1 MNRTI
6 SIALAAIVAL
16 MGITAY
22 GALFTVDETQQ
33 GLVLQ
38 FGNPIRA
45 VQEPGLHFKIPYV
58 QNVEY
63 YEDRILDF
71 DAPPVEAV
79 ASDKK
84 RIVVDAFS
92 RYKIDNPLLFRQT
105 VRDELTARNRL
116 ESIVNSSLRKILGRV
131 ELIAVLSGER
141 SQLMQQLSQDVNR
154 EATKLGLRVVDV
166 RIKRADLPEAN
177 SQAVFRRM
185 QAEREREAREARAR
199 GAEESQK
206 IKADADRERTVLL
219 AEAKK
224 RAEILRGE
232 GDAVRS
238 RIFAEAFNLDPE
250 FFAFYRSLQAYRNAL
265 QSGDT
270 TMVLSPNSDFF
281 SYFGRAFGQ
290 QDGVNKSVSGQ

>member
-1 MNRTI
+1 MNRSL
-6 SIALAAIVAL
+6 SIVLAVLVAVV
-16 MGITAY
+16 GIGLY
-22 GALFTVDETQQ
+22 GSVFTVDETQQ

-38 FGNPIRA
+38 FGNPKR
-45 VQEPGLHFKIPYV
+45 VVKEPGLHFKVPFV

-63 YEDRILDF
+63 FEDRILDF

-84 RIVVDAFS
+84 RIVVDAFA
-92 RYKIDNPLLFRQT
+92 RYRIENPLLFRQR
-105 VRDELTARNRL
+105 VQNELTARNRL
-116 ESIVNSSLRKILGRV
+116 ESIVNSSLRKLLGRV

-141 SQLMQQLSQDVNR
+141 SQLMATLSEDVNS
-154 EATKLGLRVVDV
+154 EATKLGMKVVDV

-206 IKADADRERTVLL
+206 IKAGADRERTVLL
-219 AEAKK
+219 AEAQKQ
-224 RAEILRGE
+224 AQILRGE

-238 RIFAEAFNLDPE
+238 RIFASAYSVDPE
-250 FFAFYRSLQAYRNAL
+250 FFSFYRSLQAYRSAL

-281 SYFGRAFGQ
+281 KYFGDTFG
-290 QDGVNKSVSGQ
+290 GQASTDTTTGN

>member
-1 MNRTI
+1 MNRTV

-16 MGITAY
+16 LGITAY

-45 VQEPGLHFKIPYV
+45 VKEPGLHYKVPFV

-63 YEDRILDF
+63 FEDRILDF

-84 RIVVDAFS
+84 RIVVDAFA
-92 RYKIDNPLLFRQT
+92 RYRIENPLLFRQR
-105 VRDELTARNRL
+105 VQNEITARNRL
-116 ESIVNSSLRKILGRV
+116 ESIVNSSLRKLLGRV
-131 ELIAVLSGER
+131 ELITVLSGER
-141 SQLMQQLSQDVNR
+141 SLLMQQLSADVNG
-154 EATKLGLRVVDV
+154 EIEKLGMKVVDV

-206 IKADADRERTVLL
+206 IKADADREKTVLL

-238 RIFAEAFNLDPE
+238 RVFADAFNKDPE

-281 SYFGRAFGQ
+281 RYFGDTFG
-290 QDGVNKSVSGQ
+290 GLRGSARGGGN

>member
-1 MNRTI
+1 MNRTV
-6 SIALAAIVAL
+6 SIVLAILVAIL
-16 MGITAY
+16 GIGAY
-22 GALFTVDETQQ
+22 GSMFTVDETQQ

-38 FGNPIRA
+38 FGRPVHVETA
-45 VQEPGLHFKIPYV
+45 PGLHFKLPFI

-84 RIVVDAFS
+84 RIVVDAFA
-92 RYKIDNPLLFRQT
+92 RYRISDALKYRQAA
-105 VRDELTARNRL
+105 RGEESEARNRL
-116 ESIVNSSLRKILGRV
+116 QSIVNSSLRKLLGRV

-141 SQLMQQLSQDVNR
+141 SQLMALLTQDVNR
-154 EATKLGLRVVDV
+154 EASKYGLSVVDV

-224 RAEILRGE
+224 LAEILRGE

-238 RIFAEAFNLDPE
+238 RIFADAFSQDPE
-250 FFAFYRSLQAYRNAL
+250 FFNFYRSLQAYRNAL
-265 QSGDT
+265 QASDT

-281 SYFGRAFGQ
+281 KYFGDTFGGLQ
-290 QDGVNKSVSGQ
+290 QPAGGGN